1 VAWTTPRTYT
11 AGETIT
17 STILNTHVR
26 DNLNGIVS
34 PPYAYVRAT
43 TSTTLV
49 SSGWTEISFNT
60 EVVDTDTMYTSGS
73 PTRLTAKT
81 AGLYV
86 ISGGFAIGTLAANAN
101 VQMRFAINGA
111 DIPHAGT
118 SVAAGSAS
126 YNAMLSTSC
135 MYQFAVNDYLE
146 LRGLPSTASV
156 NTAVASGNRAYLQ
169 MRWVGP

>member
-1 VAWTTPRTYT
+1 MAWTTPRSWT
-11 AGETIT
+11 AGETVT
-17 STILNTHVR
+17 STIMNTHVR
-26 DNLNGIVS
+26 DNFNAIVS

-43 TSTTLV
+43 TSTTL
-49 SSGWTEISFNT
+49 SSGGWTEISFNT
-60 EVVDTDTMYTSGS
+60 EVADTDAMFTSGS

-81 AGLYV
+81 AGLYI

-101 VQMRFAINGA
+101 VQMRFSINGS
-111 DIPHAGT
+111 DIPHVGT

-126 YNAMLSTSC
+126 YNAMISTSC
-135 MYQFAVNDYLE
+135 MFQFAVNDYLE

-156 NTAVASGNRAYLQ
+156 GTAVASGNRAYLQ